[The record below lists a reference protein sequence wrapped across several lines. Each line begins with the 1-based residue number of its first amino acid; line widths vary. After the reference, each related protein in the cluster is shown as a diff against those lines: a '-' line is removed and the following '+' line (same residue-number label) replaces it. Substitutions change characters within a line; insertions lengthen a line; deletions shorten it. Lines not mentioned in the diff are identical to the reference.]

1 MEELWRD
8 VRFAARTLRGSPG
21 FTLVAVATLALG
33 IGANTAIFSV
43 INAILL
49 RPLPYPQAE
58 RLVFLTEWSEQVPE
72 MSFSVANL
80 KDVRDQNQVFESLV
94 GFNGV
99 DYILSAGADAG
110 GSSSQP
116 ERVSGRR
123 VTSGLFRTLGKQ
135 PIVGRAFGPE
145 EEKAGA
151 PGVVLLGEGFWE
163 RRFGRDPSV
172 VGRTLALSGD
182 TFTVIGVMPKTM
194 HTSFRNTEVFTPLLR
209 IEDRIGGENNRGN
222 HPGIYAIGRMKPGVD
237 VGRARADVKAIAARL
252 AEKYPNSNAKQSMTV
267 EPLQEAIVG
276 DMRPALMLLLGA
288 VGFVLLIACA
298 NVANLLLAR
307 AADRQREIAVRL
319 ALGARRARVLRQL
332 LTESVL
338 LSLFGA
344 VAGVLLGYL
353 GLQALLATLPANVPR
368 VDEVKVDLVV
378 LAVTAALA
386 VVTGLAFGI
395 VPAWRALST
404 RLHEPLKES
413 GRGNS
418 GGPGQHRV
426 RNGLV
431 IAEVS
436 LALVLLVGAGLM
448 LRSFYRVLHADAGFR
463 AEGVVIANLSMPLT
477 GYSEPAQRI
486 ALFERVLAELKSQPG
501 VRGAAATLPLLG
513 GWQSSFSVEGKPEP
527 PPGQR
532 PSADIAR
539 VSTDYFSVMGIRVL
553 EGRVFEERDR
563 DGAPAVCIVDER
575 FAKTHWPGASPLGK
589 RLKFGSLDSKDNP
602 WMEVVGQV
610 AHVKNYGVDEESR
623 VELYLPYLQNSANGL
638 TLVVKTDNAAG
649 VAADSMRAAMRAANP
664 EIPLYQLRTLDALVA
679 ERSAQRRLAAQL
691 ITVFAAVALLLA
703 AVGIYGVMSYAV
715 AQRTQEIGIR
725 MALGAG
731 EEGILQMVL
740 KNGATLAVVGV
751 AIGLALAFGLARLIS
766 SMLFQT
772 SAADPPTFSLVP
784 LLLLAVALL
793 ACWLPARRASRVD
806 PMVAL
811 RYE

>member
-8 VRFAARTLRGSPG
+8 VRFAARTLVKSPG

-80 KDVRDQNQVFESLV
+80 KDVRDQNTVFESVV
-94 GFNGV
+94 GYNGQNF
-99 DYILSAGADAG
+99 ILSGAGAAG
-110 GSSSQP
+110 SAGEA
-116 ERVSGRR
+116 ERVNGRQ
-123 VTSGLFRTLGKQ
+123 VTSGLFVTLGKQ
-135 PIVGRAFGPE
+135 PILGRSFGAE
-145 EEKAGA
+145 EEKPGAAGVA
-151 PGVVLLGEGFWE
+151 LLGEGFWE
-163 RRFGRDPSV
+163 RRFGRDPGI
-172 VGRTLALSGD
+172 VGRTLVLSGE

-194 HTSFRNTEVFTPLLR
+194 HGSWRNTEIFTPLLR
-209 IEDRIGGENNRGN
+209 LEDRIGGENNRGN
-222 HPGIYAIGRMKPGVD
+222 HPGIYVIGRMKPGTSLEK
-237 VGRARADVKAIAARL
+237 ARAEVKTIAAQL
-252 AEKYPNSNAKQSMTV
+252 AERYPNSNAKQSMTA
-267 EPLQEAIVG
+267 EPLHEAVVG
-276 DMRPALMLLLGA
+276 DLRPALMLLVGA
-288 VGFVLLIACA
+288 VAFVLLIACA

-307 AADRQREIAVRL
+307 AANRQREIAVRL
-319 ALGARRARVLRQL
+319 ALGARRGRVLRQL
-332 LTESVL
+332 LTESVM
-338 LSLFGA
+338 LSLLGA
-344 VAGVLLGYL
+344 VAGVLVGYL
-353 GLQALLATLPANVPR
+353 GLEALLASLPGNVPR
-368 VDEVKVDLVV
+368 ADEVRIDVVV

-404 RLHEPLKES
+404 RLHEPLKEA
-413 GRGNS
+413 GRGS
-418 GGPGQHRV
+418 VGPGQHRV
-426 RNGLV
+426 RNALV

-436 LALVLLVGAGLM
+436 MALVLLVGAGLM

-463 AEGVVIANLSMPLT
+463 PEGLVIANVALPQT
-477 GYSEPAQRI
+477 GYSEPAKRT
-486 ALFERVLAELKSQPG
+486 ALFERALAELKTQPG
-501 VRGAAATLPLLG
+501 VKAAAATLPLLG
-513 GWQSSFSVEGKPEP
+513 GWQSSFNVEGKPEP

-539 VSTDYFSVMGIRVL
+539 VSPGYFAVMGIRVL

-563 DGAPAVCIVDER
+563 EGAPRVCIVDETLAR
-575 FAKTHWPGASPLGK
+575 THWPAQSPLGK
-589 RLKFGSLDSKDNP
+589 RVKFGRHDNADEP

-623 VELYLPYLQNSANGL
+623 VELYLPFLQSTGSGF
-638 TLVVKTDNAAG
+638 TLVARTDNASG
-649 VAADSMRAAMRAANP
+649 VVASGMRAAMRSANP
-664 EIPLYQLRTLDALVA
+664 DIPLYAIRSLDELVA
-679 ERSAQRRLAAQL
+679 ERSAERRLAAQL
-691 ITVFAAVALLLA
+691 IGVFATVALVLA

-731 EEGILQMVL
+731 QENILQMVL
-740 KNGATLAVVGV
+740 KNGAALALAGV
-751 AIGLALAFGLARLIS
+751 AIGLLAAFLLARLIS
-766 SMLFQT
+766 SQLFQT
-772 SAADPPTFSLVP
+772 SAADPPTFSIVP

-793 ACWLPARRASRVD
+793 ASYLPARRAARVD
-806 PMVAL
+806 PMTAL

>member
-8 VRFAARTLRGSPG
+8 VRFAVRTLRQSPG

-49 RPLPYPQAE
+49 RPLPYPE
-58 RLVFLTEWSEQVPE
+58 EDRMVFLTEWAEQVPE

-80 KDVRDQNQVFESLV
+80 KDVRDQNQVFDSLV
-94 GFNGV
+94 GFNGQNF
-99 DYILSAGADAG
+99 ILSAGAGGAAG
-110 GSSSQP
+110 QP
-116 ERVSGRR
+116 ERVNGRQ
-123 VTSGLFRTLGKQ
+123 VTSGMFETLGKQ

-145 EEKAGA
+145 EEKDGA
-151 PGVVLLGEGFWE
+151 PGVALLGEGFWE
-163 RRFGRDPSV
+163 RRFGRDPKV
-172 VGRTLALSGD
+172 VGQTLVLSGD
-182 TFTVIGVMPKTM
+182 SFTVIGVMPKSM
-194 HTSFRNTEVFTPLLR
+194 HQSWRNTEIFTPLLR
-209 IEDRIGGENNRGN
+209 LESRIGGENNRGN
-222 HPGIYAIGRMKPGVD
+222 HPGIYVIGRMKPGVTLE
-237 VGRARADVKAIAARL
+237 RARGDVKAIAARL

-267 EPLQEAIVG
+267 EPLHEAVVG

-288 VGFVLLIACA
+288 VAFVLLIACA

-319 ALGARRARVLRQL
+319 ALGAGRGRVLRQL

-338 LSLFGA
+338 LSLIGA
-344 VAGVLLGYL
+344 VAGMVVGYL
-353 GLQALLATLPANVPR
+353 GLQALLASLPANVPR
-368 VDEVKVDLVV
+368 ADEVSIDLPV
-378 LAVTAALA
+378 LGVTAALA

-404 RLHEPLKES
+404 KLHEPLKES

-448 LRSFYRVLHADAGFR
+448 LRSFYRVLHADAGFTS
-463 AEGVVIANLSMPLT
+463 EGLVTGNVALPQT
-477 GYSEPAQRI
+477 GYSEPAKRA
-486 ALFERVLAELKSQPG
+486 ALFERLLAELKTQPG
-501 VRGAAATLPLLG
+501 VKAVAATLPLLG
-513 GWQSSFSVEGKPEP
+513 GWQSGFSVEGKPEP

-532 PSADIAR
+532 PTADIAR
-539 VSTDYFSVMGIRVL
+539 VSPDYFSVMGIRVL

-563 DGAPAVCIVDER
+563 EGAPTVCIVDET
-575 FAKTHWPGASPLGK
+575 FARTHWPGQSPLGK
-589 RLKFGSLDSKDNP
+589 RVKFGSLDSKDNP
-602 WMEVVGQV
+602 WLEVVGRV
-610 AHVKNYGVDEESR
+610 AHVKNYGVDEDSR
-623 VELYLPYLQNSANGL
+623 IELYLPYLQNTGGGFSL
-638 TLVVKTDNAAG
+638 LVKTDNAAG
-649 VAADSMRAAMRAANP
+649 VAASGMRAAMSAASP
-664 EIPLYQLRTLDALVA
+664 DIPLYQVRAVDELVA
-679 ERSAQRRLAAQL
+679 ERSAERRLAAQL
-691 ITVFAAVALLLA
+691 ISVFAAVALVLA

-731 EEGILQMVL
+731 EEGITQMVL
-740 KNGATLAVVGV
+740 RNGAVLALTGIT
-751 AIGLALAFGLARLIS
+751 IGLIAAFLLARLIS
-766 SMLFQT
+766 AMLFQT

-784 LLLLAVALL
+784 LLLLAVALV
-793 ACWLPARRASRVD
+793 ACYLPARRAARVD